1 MMPDSRIAFNPI
13 QARRGRG
20 RKGGRV
26 AIAAA
31 QPPPPPP
38 PNRKNDRNC
47 GLPQYSPFPTLPQTI
62 SDRVNLV
69 RDVAGNLEALT
80 YEELVNFGDIV
91 NQITEELEGFEEGE
105 YNQEQIDEALNILAD
120 ADHRANILMEAIEEE
135 MEQERRRQRTRPRT
149 PPRTPP
155 GSPGPPPGSPP
166 LGRGRKLRGG
176 MDHPKKL
183 SRASSVVKHTDARME
198 KKGEYWVVSFY
209 NKNGDKVENY
219 YRSKAEAEMAVSDHN
234 AKLNRASGRI
244 RGGMDPQP
252 RDDPVTERGRKLKKH
267 PAIRRIKSQR
277 KIPNLNDTR
286 YIRVVPKPRVVSPL
300 VPNLNPTRVVR
311 DSSVVAEV
319 SEDPTAGSGRS
330 GYLRK
335 ARANAKAYGLDPK
348 KLKLGD
354 GKHKLEYDGTGFG
367 LKSYKD
373 FLLLSDEEKAGKI
386 PVGTAEKKR
395 KAYLARATKIKGDWK
410 DNKVSPNNLAI
421 HILWGMK

>member
-1 MMPDSRIAFNPI
+1 MTPPNQIIKRDRTTPPDVKPLKQHNYAHEGMSDDPDRPI
-13 QARRGRG
+13 GISQSELRRGVAEKLEEFLDEKAISGLMKLKSGKG
-20 RKGGRV
+20 RK
-26 AIAAA
+26 
-31 QPPPPPP
+31 
-38 PNRKNDRNC
+38 
-47 GLPQYSPFPTLPQTI
+47 
-62 SDRVNLV
+62 
-69 RDVAGNLEALT
+69 
-80 YEELVNFGDIV
+80 
-91 NQITEELEGFEEGE
+91 
-105 YNQEQIDEALNILAD
+105 
-120 ADHRANILMEAIEEE
+120 M
-135 MEQERRRQRTRPRT
+135 
-149 PPRTPP
+149 
-155 GSPGPPPGSPP
+155 
-166 LGRGRKLRGG
+166 
-176 MDHPKKL
+176 
-183 SRASSVVKHTDARME
+183 
-198 KKGEYWVVSFY
+198 
-209 NKNGDKVENY
+209 
-219 YRSKAEAEMAVSDHN
+219 
-234 AKLNRASGRI
+234 

-252 RDDPVTERGRKLKKH
+252 RDAPVTEQGRKLKKH

-286 YIRVVPKPRVVSPL
+286 YIRPTPKPRVVSPL
-300 VPNLNPTRVVR
+300 VPNLNPTRVAR

-319 SEDPTAGSGRS
+319 SEDPTDGSGRS

-354 GKHKLEYDGTGFG
+354 GKHKFSYDGIGFG